1 MKFNLKK
8 LVVALAL
15 TAAAGQA
22 SAAVVPASTGDG
34 DLFLTAWDPVAN
46 MSYSRDLGVDLNTFL
61 ANGSSSAGMTSTFA
75 GDSLFQTSFAN
86 STASNIK
93 WNIVAGDNVL
103 SGGQFGYTTDALRI
117 LTTSTVA
124 PGTGFIFKN
133 SSLTG
138 ATNNIN
144 AFQGYQV
151 NNPLPVGTGCGTNPS
166 CVITNPTDPG
176 FGGNST
182 WGNNFGGNGTP
193 SNVGTGFGS
202 SLYFYYLTGSGSSS
216 TIGAGSNA
224 IQTAFANATG
234 DGMWSLSANGT
245 ATYAIPGVSAVPV
258 PAAAWLFGSGLLGLV
273 GIARRKQSV

>member
-1 MKFNLKK
+1 MKFNLNK

-34 DLFLTAWDPVAN
+34 DLFLTTWDPVASV
-46 MSYSRDLGVDLNTFL
+46 SYSRDLGVSLSSFL
-61 ANGSSSAGMTSTFA
+61 SSATPAAGLTNTFA
-75 GDSLFQTSFAN
+75 GDALFQSAFAN
-86 STASNIK
+86 STASNIS

-103 SGGQFGYTTDALRI
+103 SSGQFNYTTDALRI

-144 AFQGYQV
+144 NFQGYQV
-151 NNPLPVGTGCGTNPS
+151 NDPVPLGTGCGTNPS

-176 FGGNST
+176 FGGNTT
-182 WGNNFGGNGTP
+182 WGSNFGGNGTP

-202 SLYFYYLTGSGSSS
+202 SLYFYYLTGSGTSG
-216 TIGAGSNA
+216 TIGPGSNA

-234 DGMWSLSANGT
+234 DGMWSLSSNGT

-273 GIARRKQSV
+273 GIARRKRPV